1 MTPKKEQ
8 DKPLPANVS
17 AEAAIIGSILL
28 DNSYLEAAAILD
40 PEDFSLTSHGIL
52 WGRMTAMRDQ
62 GMAIDYVTLLEE
74 LRANGE
80 YQELGETPAAYIAS
94 LTENLP
100 RQPAVKEYVRIVKAK
115 SLQRQLI
122 GACESALKKS
132 YAGES
137 GHSIIASLRENLD
150 EIESIAKRGMRTV

>member
-1 MTPKKEQ
+1 LTPKKEQ

-17 AEAAIIGSILL
+17 AESAIIGSVLL
-28 DNSYLEAAAILD
+28 DNGYLEAAAILD

-100 RQPAVKEYVRIVKAK
+100 RQPAVKEYVRIVRAK
-115 SLQRQLI
+115 SLQRQLLSVCAAAI
-122 GACESALKKS
+122 NQCYS
-132 YAGES
+132 GES
-137 GHSIIASLRENLD
+137 GFMIISQLREHLND
-150 EIESIAKRGMRTV
+150 IESAAKKGVRV

>member
-17 AEAAIIGSILL
+17 AESALLGSILL
-28 DNSYLEAAAILD
+28 DNAYLEAAAILD

-62 GMAIDYVTLLEE
+62 GMAIDYVTLLDE
-74 LRANGE
+74 LQANGE

-100 RQPAVKEYVRIVKAK
+100 RQPAVKEYVRIVRAK
-115 SLQRQLI
+115 SLQRQLLSVCTAAI
-122 GACESALKKS
+122 NQCYS
-132 YAGES
+132 GES
-137 GHSIIASLRENLD
+137 GFTIISVLREHLD
-150 EIESIAKRGMRTV
+150 EIESAARKGMRI